1 MNWRIIPLI
10 FVLVAAVCQARS
22 VRAADN
28 APSGQRDLGREVR
41 GVFEAKCTACH
52 GSKLAKPKGRFGYVL
67 DLARVA
73 GNPEM
78 VVPFRPAE
86 SELWELVKRGEM
98 PPADAPAGALTAQQK
113 EVIRE
118 WIAAGAPP
126 APSVPPNVQPLTPSP
141 PASPPLEVG
150 DTGEVPAE
158 PAAPP
163 LGRHFLQW
171 IGKFHLLVLHFP
183 IALLVVAAVG
193 EFWSVVRRSRVP
205 DPAVRFCLLLGATSV
220 VTTVALG
227 WLHALGGNG
236 AGMPRILTLHR
247 WLGTTA
253 GLWVIV
259 TAVLSERDVRRGVRS
274 QTTRVLLFVAA
285 LLIGLTGHFGGIL
298 VHGVDFFDW

>member
-1 MNWRIIPLI
+1 MNWRISRLI
-10 FVLVAAVCQARS
+10 FVLVAAVCQPRS
-22 VRAADN
+22 VCAADN
-28 APSGQRDLGREVR
+28 APSGQRDLGLEVR
-41 GVFEAKCTACH
+41 GVFAAKCTACH
-52 GSKLAKPKGRFGYVL
+52 GSNLAKPKGRFGYVL

-113 EVIRE
+113 EVIRD

-126 APSVPPNVQPLTPSP
+126 VSSPPPNVQPLT
-141 PASPPLEVG
+141 ASPEETV
-150 DTGEVPAE
+150 AE

-163 LGRHFLQW
+163 PGRHFLQW

-183 IALLVVAAVG
+183 IALLLVAAVG
-193 EFWSVVRRSRVP
+193 ELRSVVRRSRIP
-205 DPAVRFCLLLGATSV
+205 DPAVRFCLLLGATSII
-220 VTTVALG
+220 TTVALG

-259 TAVLSERDVRRGVRS
+259 TAILSERDVGRGVRS
-274 QTTRVLLFVAA
+274 PTTRVLLFVVA

-298 VHGVDFFDW
+298 VHGEDFFDW